1 MVPLAPPLKAVLEIR
16 LQMENGISVAQ
27 SVKNYVQ
34 SNTQDEFAKE
44 LGLWL
49 FARETGQRFE
59 KKLHFHR
66 KNLIEILNRGLK
78 GDPIMEYLKD
88 FEEDIVEICKEDLEK
103 HLERLPYICLM
114 PLMLFQFPAFLLLLI
129 GPLVSNLLNV
139 LRT

>member
-16 LQMENGISVAQ
+16 LQMENGISISQ

-34 SNTQDEFAKE
+34 NQPQDEFAKE

-49 FARETGQRFE
+49 FAWETGQKFE
-59 KKLHFHR
+59 KNLSLQR
-66 KNLIEILNRGLK
+66 KNLMEILNRGLK

-88 FEEDIVEICKEDLEK
+88 FEKETMEVCKEELEK
-103 HLERLPYICLM
+103 HLEKLPYVCLV

-129 GPLVSNLLNV
+129 GPLVLNLITILQN
-139 LRT
+139 

>member
-16 LQMENGISVAQ
+16 LQMENGISISQ

-34 SNTQDEFAKE
+34 NQPQDEFAKE

-49 FARETGQRFE
+49 FSKETGQRFE
-59 KKLHFHR
+59 KNLSLQR
-66 KNLIEILNRGLK
+66 KNLMEILNRGLK

-88 FEEDIVEICKEDLEK
+88 FEKETMETCKEELEK
-103 HLERLPYICLM
+103 HLEKLPYVYLV

-129 GPLVSNLLNV
+129 GPLVLNLITILQN
-139 LRT
+139 